1 MVNFAE
7 NELSLFGIGDMKDY
21 QMKNYRKLLL
31 EAIQAGDVVGIL
43 RGEKRYRIEPPTSV
57 PDVFPTDICQ
67 VLAEYFYKQNDID
80 KIQDILEGS
89 LIELS
94 QSSAVDLYISVLF
107 FDAILFMQ
115 EKNIA
120 SFTIHTS
127 TVAQAIAKGIK
138 DYQEELNDS
147 ITFPN
152 GLVKI
157 KPMKQ
162 LERFNQ
168 KYQKNE
174 RFSIIEK

>member
-1 MVNFAE
+1 
-7 NELSLFGIGDMKDY
+7 
-21 QMKNYRKLLL
+21 MKNYRKLLL
-31 EAIQAGDVVGIL
+31 EAIQAGNVAGIL

-67 VLAEYFYKQNDID
+67 VLTEYFYKQNDID
-80 KIQDILEGS
+80 EIQDLLEVS

-115 EKNIA
+115 ERNIA

-127 TVAQAIAKGIK
+127 TIAQAITKGVK
-138 DYQEELNDS
+138 LFQKELNDS

-157 KPMKQ
+157 KPMSQ
-162 LERFNQ
+162 LEKFNQ
-168 KYQKNE
+168 KYQKNQG
-174 RFSIIEK
+174 FSIIE

>member
-1 MVNFAE
+1 
-7 NELSLFGIGDMKDY
+7 
-21 QMKNYRKLLL
+21 MKNYRKLLL
-31 EAIQAGDVVGIL
+31 EAIQAGNVAGIF
-43 RGEKRYRIEPPTSV
+43 RGEKRYRIEPPSSV
-57 PDVFPTDICQ
+57 PDVFATDVCQ
-67 VLAEYFYKQNDID
+67 VLTEYFYKQNDID
-80 KIQDILEGS
+80 KIQDILESS

-94 QSSAVDLYISVLF
+94 QNSAVDLYISVLF
-107 FDAILFMQ
+107 FDTILFMQ

-138 DYQEELNDS
+138 NFQEELNNS

-152 GLVKI
+152 GLVKL

-174 RFSIIEK
+174 RFSIMEE

>member
-1 MVNFAE
+1 M
-7 NELSLFGIGDMKDY
+7 
-21 QMKNYRKLLL
+21 L
-31 EAIQAGDVVGIL
+31 EAIQAGNVAGIL

-57 PDVFPTDICQ
+57 PDVFPTDVCQ
-67 VLAEYFYKQNDID
+67 VLTEYFYKQNDID

-107 FDAILFMQ
+107 FDTILFMQ

-138 DYQEELNDS
+138 DFQEELNNS

-152 GLVKI
+152 GLVKL
-157 KPMKQ
+157 KPMSQ
-162 LERFNQ
+162 LEKIQ
-168 KYQKNE
+168 SKISKD
-174 RFSIIEK
+174 

>member
-7 NELSLFGIGDMKDY
+7 NELSLFEIGDKRDY

-31 EAIQAGDVVGIL
+31 EAIQAGNVAGIL
-43 RGEKRYRIEPPTSV
+43 RGEKRYRIDPPTSV
-57 PDVFPTDICQ
+57 PDLFPTDICQ

-80 KIQDILEGS
+80 KIQDILEGD

-94 QSSAVDLYISVLF
+94 QRSAVDLYISVLF

-127 TVAQAIAKGIK
+127 TVAQGIK

-157 KPMKQ
+157 KPMNQ
-162 LERFNQ
+162 LERLNQ

>member
-1 MVNFAE
+1 MINFTE
-7 NELSLFGIGDMKDY
+7 NKLSLLKIENMKDY

-31 EAIQAGDVVGIL
+31 EAIQAGDVAGIL
-43 RGEKRYRIEPPTSV
+43 RGEKRYGIEPPSSV
-57 PDVFPTDICQ
+57 PDVFPTDVCQ
-67 VLAEYFYKQNDID
+67 VLTEYFYKQNDID
-80 KIQDILEGS
+80 KIQDLLEGS

-115 EKNIA
+115 ERNIA

-127 TVAQAIAKGIK
+127 TIAQAITKGVK
-138 DYQEELNDS
+138 LFQKELNDS

-157 KPMKQ
+157 KPMSQ
-162 LERFNQ
+162 LEKFNQ
-168 KYQKNE
+168 KYQKNQG
-174 RFSIIEK
+174 FSIIE

>member
-1 MVNFAE
+1 
-7 NELSLFGIGDMKDY
+7 
-21 QMKNYRKLLL
+21 MKNYRKLLL
-31 EAIQAGDVVGIL
+31 EAIQAGNVAGIL

-67 VLAEYFYKQNDID
+67 VLTEYFYKQNDID
-80 KIQDILEGS
+80 EIQDLLEGS

-107 FDAILFMQ
+107 FDTILFMQ

-138 DYQEELNDS
+138 NFQEEL
-147 ITFPN
+147 
-152 GLVKI
+152 
-157 KPMKQ
+157 KQ
-162 LERFNQ
+162 LEIFNQ

-174 RFSIIEK
+174 RFSIMEK

>member
-1 MVNFAE
+1 
-7 NELSLFGIGDMKDY
+7 
-21 QMKNYRKLLL
+21 
-31 EAIQAGDVVGIL
+31 
-43 RGEKRYRIEPPTSV
+43 
-57 PDVFPTDICQ
+57 
-67 VLAEYFYKQNDID
+67 
-80 KIQDILEGS
+80 
-89 LIELS
+89 
-94 QSSAVDLYISVLF
+94 
-107 FDAILFMQ
+107 MQ

-138 DYQEELNDS
+138 NFQEELNNS

-152 GLVKI
+152 GLVKL

-174 RFSIIEK
+174 RFSIMEE

>member
-1 MVNFAE
+1 M
-7 NELSLFGIGDMKDY
+7 
-21 QMKNYRKLLL
+21 L
-31 EAIQAGDVVGIL
+31 EAIQAGNVAGIL

-67 VLAEYFYKQNDID
+67 VLTEYFYKQNDID
-80 KIQDILEGS
+80 EIQNLLEVS

-107 FDAILFMQ
+107 FDTILFMQ

-138 DYQEELNDS
+138 NFQEELNKS

-152 GLVKI
+152 GLVKL

-162 LERFNQ
+162 LEIFNQ

-174 RFSIIEK
+174 RFSIMEK